1 MSDIYPYVSICCITY
16 NHERFVR
23 KAIDSFLMQKVDF
36 DYEILIHDD
45 ASTDSTQEIIKEYY
59 ELYPDIIKPILQS
72 VNQYSQEIPIF
83 ARFLLPCARGKYIA
97 FCEGDD
103 YWIDPYK
110 LSKQVAFLEKNKEY
124 IATTHQCLIIDENEK
139 PIARYSPTFLYVS
152 NKSRVF
158 TQKDAEN
165 FLLPGQTATLVFN
178 KNAIDNYNLSEWTNY
193 LMDFS
198 LTAFLSLQGY
208 IYVFPNIM
216 SAYRK
221 ISINGSSYSSRYH
234 RKTDMK
240 SYSLRREIEEKSTL
254 LFGTNFKYK
263 LIDERYIIDA
273 IINYLFFKSRNEL
286 DVVLKLSKTNNFIII
301 FFKCTLLVIFRL
313 FQKIKFNLLNLFFL
327 FNMKF
332 KNN

>member
-1 MSDIYPYVSICCITY
+1 MLNNKPLVSICCLTY
-16 NHERFVR
+16 NHERFVH
-23 KAIDSFLMQKVDF
+23 KAIDSILLQKVDF
-36 DYEILIHDD
+36 AYEILIHDD

-59 ELYPDIIKPILQS
+59 DLHPNIIKPIFQS
-72 VNQYSQEIPIF
+72 VNQYSQNVSITAKF
-83 ARFLLPCARGKYIA
+83 QLPRARGRYIA